1 MCREESSRSV
11 SISCIPYHGGVDG
24 HSLFV
29 GTVGDNDA
37 IELVKLEVT
46 RSEKQFVLEEQATL
60 SEVLLVDHTIVERI
74 MEYNA
79 FGRLRH

>member
-1 MCREESSRSV
+1 M
-11 SISCIPYHGGVDG
+11 DG

-37 IELVKLEVT
+37 IEFVKLEVT
-46 RSEKQFVLEEQATL
+46 RSEKQFVLEEQASL

>member
-1 MCREESSRSV
+1 M
-11 SISCIPYHGGVDG
+11 DG

-29 GTVGDNDA
+29 GTVGNNDA
-37 IELVKLEVT
+37 IEFVKLEVT

-60 SEVLLVDHTIVERI
+60 SEVLLVDHTIVERK

>member
-1 MCREESSRSV
+1 M
-11 SISCIPYHGGVDG
+11 DG

-29 GTVGDNDA
+29 GTVGNNDA
-37 IELVKLEVT
+37 IEFVKLEVT

>member
-1 MCREESSRSV
+1 M
-11 SISCIPYHGGVDG
+11 
-24 HSLFV
+24 

-37 IELVKLEVT
+37 IEFVKLEVT

-60 SEVLLVDHTIVERI
+60 SEVLLVDHTIVERK

>member
-1 MCREESSRSV
+1 M
-11 SISCIPYHGGVDG
+11 DG

-37 IELVKLEVT
+37 IEFVKLEVT

-60 SEVLLVDHTIVERI
+60 SEVLLVDHTIVERK

>member
-1 MCREESSRSV
+1 M
-11 SISCIPYHGGVDG
+11 DG

-37 IELVKLEVT
+37 IEFVKLEVT

>member
-1 MCREESSRSV
+1 M
-11 SISCIPYHGGVDG
+11 
-24 HSLFV
+24 

-37 IELVKLEVT
+37 IEFVKLEVT

>member
-1 MCREESSRSV
+1 MV
-11 SISCIPYHGGVDG
+11 I
-24 HSLFV
+24 HSLW
-29 GTVGDNDA
+29 GAVGDNDA

>member
-1 MCREESSRSV
+1 M
-11 SISCIPYHGGVDG
+11 DG

-37 IELVKLEVT
+37 IEFVKLEVT

-60 SEVLLVDHTIVERI
+60 SEVLLVYHTIVERI

>member
-1 MCREESSRSV
+1 M
-11 SISCIPYHGGVDG
+11 
-24 HSLFV
+24 

-37 IELVKLEVT
+37 IEFVKLEVT

-60 SEVLLVDHTIVERI
+60 SEVLLVYHTIVERI